1 MFERKELRKFNI
13 ETKIGIRLAY
23 IAFMQLS
30 ENVKQDEVSH
40 NISEIMYVKRGKG
53 VFVINGENYFVKEN
67 DLVIVAPDTL
77 HSESSL
83 SSDFEFYILGIENFI
98 LESTNTTIIKRIEN
112 DKLNYYLGQI
122 ILEDEKS
129 ENYVENVYFLFSL
142 IVNEIT
148 KGGEFIAKRLIKSGA
163 NELSNIIKKY
173 IDSHFLDELSVEM
186 LSRKFYSN
194 KTTMMH
200 NFKKYF
206 GIPIKEYVIK
216 KRLEES
222 ENWLKISNLTVAEI
236 GYKCKFSNPSYFNK
250 YFKSKY
256 KITPKEYR
264 NLYKKQVN

>member
-1 MFERKELRKFNI
+1 MFKRIELRKFNI

-23 IAFMQLS
+23 IALMRLS
-30 ENVKQDEVSH
+30 EKDKQDEVSH
-40 NISEIMYVKRGKG
+40 NISEIMFVKKGKG
-53 VFVINGENYFVKEN
+53 VFTINGEEYLVKEN
-67 DLVIVAPDTL
+67 DLAIVAPDTL
-77 HSESSL
+77 HGESSL
-83 SSDFEFYILGIENFI
+83 SNDFEFYILGIENFI
-98 LESTNTTIIKRIEN
+98 LESANTTIIKKVEK
-112 DKLNYYLGQI
+112 DVLKYYLEQI
-122 ILEDEKS
+122 ILEDDKH

-148 KGGEFIAKRLIKSGA
+148 KSGEFVYKRLIKSGA

-173 IDSHFLDELSVEM
+173 IDSHFLDELTVEM

-222 ENWLKISNLTVAEI
+222 ENWLKISNLTVSEVA
-236 GYKCKFSNPSYFNK
+236 YKCKFSNPSYFNK

-264 NLYKKQVN
+264 NLYKKEIN